1 MCHVRARS
9 RGKGGNFH
17 DTDRIPDRRRPS
29 PVRVELLK
37 EAVSDLT
44 DIGVLLN
51 PENQSTE
58 PVLQQAAQVAQSL
71 KVNLHAFNRN

>member
-1 MCHVRARS
+1 
-9 RGKGGNFH
+9 
-17 DTDRIPDRRRPS
+17 
-29 PVRVELLK
+29 
-37 EAVSDLT
+37 
-44 DIGVLLN
+44 VLVN